1 MSISTPFIRRPI
13 ATSLLTT
20 AILLAGLVVFP
31 LLPVAPLP
39 NVEFPTLVV
48 SASYPGASPET
59 MASTVAT
66 PLETEFGQ
74 MLPGLAQ
81 MTSTS
86 VLGSTQITL
95 QFDLSTDIK
104 SEATMVL
111 EAINAAQG
119 SLPKAMPN
127 PPTFRETNPSDAPI
141 LILSMQSD
149 QAPITQVD
157 DYAENLVAQQ
167 LSQLQ
172 GVGQVLVGGQQTPA
186 IRVQV
191 DPARLASMGM
201 TLEDVRTVLTN
212 ATVDDPK
219 GSINGSQRSYTIY
232 ANDQL
237 TKAEPYNNIIIGYRN
252 GAAIRIGDIG
262 HAVDGPQ
269 NDQLAAWTNGKRGIL
284 LLVFKQANANVIT
297 TADSVKAKL
306 PELENNIPPNIHMS
320 VVSDRTLT
328 IRASVGDVEFTLLL
342 AVGLVVMVIF
352 LFLRNLWATIIPS
365 ITIPVALAGT
375 LGAMYLCGFSLDNL
389 SLMGLTI
396 AVGFVVDDA
405 IVMLENIF
413 RYIEGGMKPLDAAIK
428 GAGEIGFTIVSISFS
443 LIAVFIPLLLM
454 GGIVGRLFREFA
466 ICVSM
471 TIVISALVSL
481 TLTPMMASRFL
492 SSEAHE
498 HGRIYNCIEQA
509 FAATIRFYERTL
521 DIALRFRFVTLLV
534 FLATVS
540 LSVLLYVVIPKGFF
554 PDQDTGILIGTTDAA
569 QDVSYDAMATL
580 QQQVNSIVQADPAVA
595 SVVASVGA
603 GAGGQTA
610 NNGRMYITLKPWDQ
624 RKDTAFQVIRR
635 IDQKMQAVPGI
646 RLFLQA
652 VQDVRVGGRVSR
664 TQYQYTLQDA
674 KADELNTWA
683 PKILDKLRSLPQL
696 ADVTS
701 DQEDAGTTETLTYDR
716 DQAARFGVQPATID
730 NILYDAFGQR
740 EVAQYFTGNKAY
752 YVILEALPDQQGQLS
767 TLQKLYVTSSGG
779 QAVPL
784 STLVHET
791 SVPVQP
797 VGMNHQSQ
805 FPAVTISFNLQGST
819 ALGEAVTAIER
830 TESAD
835 GRAGDGARLVP
846 GNRAGVSDLA
856 QHRAVSDRGGPGHRL
871 HHPRHTVRK
880 LHPAADDIVHPAV
893 GRRRRAADPAGVRLP
908 AHRDRVDRHHSADRH
923 REEERHHDGRL
934 RHQRRTARRA
944 VTDGGNSAGLSA
956 ALPADSDDDHGG
968 IAQRRA
974 ADAGRR
980 RGIGTAQAARFRDGR
995 RSGVEP
1001 GAHAV
1006 HDAGDLPLPGSA
1018 ATLDSATPCAKRA
1031 EACGDHGE
1039 FERRRSGLSRPGGTF
1054 DGDRAGPPYA
1064 GFPAAG
1070 ELSPDAAALCS
1081 PCAQGRTA
1089 AQPVRSEPAV
1099 AGLP

>member
-201 TLEDVRTVLTN
+201 TLEDVRTVLTS

-413 RYIEGGMKPLDAAIK
+413 RYIEAGMKPLDAAIK
-428 GAGEIGFTIVSISFS
+428 GAGEIGFTIISISFS

-767 TLQKLYVTSSGG
+767 TLQKLYVASSGG

-830 TESAD
+830 TESQM
-835 GRAGDGARLVP
+835 GVP
-846 GNRAGVSDLA
+846 V
-856 QHRAVSDRGGPGHRL
+856 
-871 HHPRHTVRK
+871 TVQ
-880 LHPAADDIVHPAV
+880 
-893 GRRRRAADPAGVRLP
+893 G
-908 AHRDRVDRHHSADRH
+908 SF
-923 REEERHHDGRL
+923 
-934 RHQRRTARRA
+934 Q
-944 VTDGGNSAGLSA
+944 
-956 ALPADSDDDHGG
+956 
-968 IAQRRA
+968 
-974 ADAGRR
+974 
-980 RGIGTAQAARFRDGR
+980 GTAQAFQT
-995 RSGVEP
+995 SLSTEP
-1001 GAHAV
+1001 Y
-1006 HDAGDLPLPGSA
+1006 LI
-1018 ATLDSATPCAKRA
+1018 
-1031 EACGDHGE
+1031 
-1039 FERRRSGLSRPGGTF
+1039 
-1054 DGDRAGPPYA
+1054 
-1064 GFPAAG
+1064 
-1070 ELSPDAAALCS
+1070 AAALVTVYIILGILYESYILPLTILSTLPSAGVGALLILLAFGYQLTVIALIGIILLIGIVKKNGIMMVDFAINAERRDGLS
-1081 PCAQGRTA
+1081 PMA
-1089 AQPVRSEPAV
+1089 AIRQACLLRFRPILMTTMAALLSGVPLMLEGGAGSELRKPLGFAMVGGLALSQVLTLYTTPVIYLYLDQLQHWIAPRRAPSVPRLAAIMASSNAEGAD
-1099 AGLP
+1099 